1 MLQPKVCKIEYVTGC
16 YTQGI
21 VYGNRF
27 DKLIE
32 CCTEFKRWFNDTGNT
47 KCASFNAG
55 RNEDEDGFNFTT
67 RGGELKLCLRIRGK
81 ETEIKFCPFCGAK
94 VEVIQTKMVQLEERL
109 KQVPD
114 GFNETN
120 VRIVTPPVTAIQ

>member
-1 MLQPKVCKIEYVTGC
+1 MPQTKVCKIEYATGC

-27 DKLIE
+27 DKLAE
-32 CCTEFKRWFNDTGNT
+32 CCAEFGRWWNSTGNT
-47 KCASFNAG
+47 KRTSFNTMY
-55 RNEDEDGFNFTT
+55 EDEDGFNFTT
-67 RGGELKLCLRIRGK
+67 RGGELKLCLRMSGREG
-81 ETEIKFCPFCGAK
+81 EIKFCPFCGAK
-94 VEVIQTKMVQLEERL
+94 VEVIQTKVVQLRKRL

-114 GFNETN
+114 GFDETD